1 MFISNAFADSG
12 TSAQG
17 GLMEQIIF
25 FAPIFLLAAY
35 MIFSQF
41 KRAKEHKNM
50 TDALQRGD
58 EVVTIGGELGR
69 VTKIHEQYIAIEIA
83 ENVEVLVQKMAIQS
97 VLPKGT
103 MKSIK

>member
-12 TSAQG
+12 AQPQG
-17 GLMEQIIF
+17 GLMDQVLF
-25 FAPIFLLAAY
+25 FAPILLLAAY

-41 KRAKEHKNM
+41 KRAKQHKLM
-50 TDALQRGD
+50 TEALQRGD

-69 VTKIHEQYIAIEIA
+69 VTKVHEQYIGVEIS
-83 ENVEVLVQKMAIQS
+83 ENVEVLVQKTAIQS

-103 MKSIK
+103 IKAIK